1 MIRVAKPSDPKKIEE
16 LKKKINDKRYIS
28 TAIQSI
34 ATTLTKEL
42 LHSHIKEE

>member
-16 LKKKINDKRYIS
+16 LKKKIHDKRYLA

-34 ATTLTKEL
+34 AGTLTKEIL
-42 LHSHIKEE
+42 QIREE

>member
-16 LKKKINDKRYIS
+16 LKKKINDRRYLS

-42 LHSHIKEE
+42 IHNIKEEQ